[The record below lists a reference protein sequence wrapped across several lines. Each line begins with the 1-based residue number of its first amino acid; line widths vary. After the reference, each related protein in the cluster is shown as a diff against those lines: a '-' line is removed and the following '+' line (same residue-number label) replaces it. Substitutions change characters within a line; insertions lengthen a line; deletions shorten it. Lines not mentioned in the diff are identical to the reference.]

1 MSLTSTSI
9 AENTRNELEN
19 LLDFVMSDEQE
30 QQTAYHAERHLW
42 KGVLLLGRLLMQLF
56 FTVHSEREER
66 HKAIKINGQRLARS
80 GQPGRQYVSLF
91 GVVEDKRHHYW
102 KKGQG
107 GVHPLDATLS
117 IPKRIYSDCVQE
129 LLIAMEVWIPQDQTL
144 DLLASWFDL
153 TIPKKSLQASAADQ
167 SSYMTD
173 YYAQRP
179 PPETPAQDTILVV
192 TADGKGIPMTRKDS
206 PPSSARRGKGKNKTA
221 TKEAIIT
228 AGYTI
233 APYVRT
239 GEDIIQALLGSI
251 TGAER
256 LKPVSTR
263 PKPSG
268 KQTFGTLDGK
278 AAALGHLAQVMAQR
292 NTNIIVHRVA
302 LTDGSIALQ
311 KRTLEAFPKHTLIL
325 DIIHAVEYLWRA
337 ANALFGETNPDRL
350 NWIHDALRCLLENDL
365 DHLLNHLDYQR
376 DAAGLSASKR
386 KTLKIVANYLR
397 RNRPYMDYQR
407 YLALGWPIGTGVIE
421 GACRHLVKDRFE
433 QAGMRWSRKGAEEM
447 LKLRAVYLNGDGDD
461 FQHFRREQAHI
472 KRYGTPHPAH
482 ALKNS
487 PEPLGLRIAA

>member
-1 MSLTSTSI
+1 MSPTSTSI
-9 AENTRNELEN
+9 AEDARNELEN

-30 QQTAYHAERHLW
+30 QQTAYHTERHLW

-66 HKAIKINGQRLARS
+66 HKKIEVEGEYLIYS

-102 KKGQG
+102 KRGQG
-107 GVHPLDATLS
+107 GVHPLDAELS
-117 IPKRIYSDCVQE
+117 IPQRIYSDCVQE
-129 LLIAMEVWIPQDQTL
+129 LLTAMEVWIPQDHTL

-167 SSYMTD
+167 SDYMED

-179 PPETPAQDTILVV
+179 PPETPVQDTILVV

-206 PPSSARRGKGKNKTA
+206 PPPSARRGKGKNKTA

-228 AGYTI
+228 AGYTV

-239 GEDIIQALLGSI
+239 GEDIIHALLEDM

-256 LKPVSTR
+256 SKPTSTR

-278 AAALGHLAQVMAQR
+278 TVALRHLRQVIVQR
-292 NTNIIVHRVA
+292 NIENIIHRVA
-302 LTDGSIALQ
+302 LTDGSISLQ
-311 KRTLEAFPKHTLIL
+311 QRVLETFPEYLLIL
-325 DIIHAVEYLWRA
+325 DIIHAVEYLWKA
-337 ANALFGETNPDRL
+337 ANALLGETHPDRL
-350 NWIHDALRCLLENDL
+350 SWMNDALRCLLENDL
-365 DHLLNHLDYQR
+365 DHLLNHLEYQR
-376 DAAGLSASKR
+376 DASDLLASKR
-386 KTLKIVANYLR
+386 KTLTTVANYLR
-397 RNRPYMDYQR
+397 RNRSYMDYQR

-433 QAGMRWSRKGAEEM
+433 QAGMRWSFKGAKEM
-447 LKLRAVYLNGDGDD
+447 LKLRAVYLNGDWEN
-461 FQHFRREQAHI
+461 FHRFRREQAHI
-472 KRYGTPHPAH
+472 KRYGTSHPAH
-482 ALKNS
+482 ALENS
-487 PEPLGLRIAA
+487 PEPLASRIAA

>member
-1 MSLTSTSI
+1 MSLTSMSI
-9 AENTRNELEN
+9 AENARNELEN

-30 QQTAYHAERHLW
+30 QPTAYHAERHLW

-56 FTVHSEREER
+56 FTVHSEREKR
-66 HKAIKINGQRLARS
+66 HKAIEVKGQRLARS

-117 IPKRIYSDCVQE
+117 IPERIYSDCVQE
-129 LLIAMEVWIPQDQTL
+129 LLTAMEVWIPQDQTL

-153 TIPKKSLQASAADQ
+153 TIPKKSLQESAADQ
-167 SSYMTD
+167 SAYMAD

-179 PPETPAQDTILVV
+179 SPETPEQDTILVV

-206 PPSSARRGKGKNKTA
+206 PPPSARRGKGKNKTA

-239 GEDIIQALLGSI
+239 SEDIMKALLGDS
-251 TGAER
+251 ER
-256 LKPVSTR
+256 SKSVSTR
-263 PKPSG
+263 PKPGG

-278 AAALGHLAQVMAQR
+278 AAALGHLAQVLEHR
-292 NTNIIVHRVA
+292 DIVTIVHRLA

-311 KRTLEAFPKHTLIL
+311 KRTLEAFPEHTLIL
-325 DIIHAVEYLWRA
+325 DIIHAVEYLWKA
-337 ANALFGETNPDRL
+337 ANALLGETHPDRL
-350 NWIHDALRCLLENDL
+350 GWITDALRCLLEDDL

-376 DAAGLSASKR
+376 EAIGLSASKR
-386 KTLKIVANYLR
+386 KILTTVANYLR

-433 QAGMRWSRKGAEEM
+433 QAGMRWSLKGAEEM
-447 LKLRAVYLNGDGDD
+447 LKLRAVYLNSDWQD
-461 FQHFRREQAHI
+461 FHRFRREQAHI

-482 ALKNS
+482 ALADS
-487 PEPLGLRIAA
+487 PEPFVLRGAA

>member
-9 AENTRNELEN
+9 AENARNELEN

-30 QQTAYHAERHLW
+30 QQTAYQAERSIW

-56 FTVHSEREER
+56 FTAHSEREER
-66 HKAIKINGQRLARS
+66 RKAIEVEGDRYPHA

-102 KKGQG
+102 KKGQA
-107 GVHPLDATLS
+107 GVHPLDAALS
-117 IPKRIYSDCVQE
+117 IPERIYSDCVQE
-129 LLIAMEVWIPQDQTL
+129 LLTAMEVWIPQDQTL
-144 DLLASWFDL
+144 DLLTSWFDL

-167 SSYMTD
+167 AGYVGD
-173 YYAQRP
+173 YYDQRP
-179 PPETPAQDTILVV
+179 PPETAAHDTILVV
-192 TADGKGIPMTRKDS
+192 TADGKGIPMIRKDS
-206 PPSSARRGKGKNKTA
+206 PPPSARRSKGKNKTA

-239 GEDIIQALLGSI
+239 SESIIKALLGDTTVLQGS
-251 TGAER
+251 
-256 LKPVSTR
+256 KPISTR

-268 KQTFGTLDGK
+268 KQTFGTLNGK

-292 NTNIIVHRVA
+292 DATTMVHRIA

-311 KRTLEAFPKHTLIL
+311 QRTLDAFPEHTLIL
-325 DIIHAVEYLWRA
+325 DIIHAVEYLWKA
-337 ANALFGETNPDRL
+337 VNTLLGETHPDRL
-350 NWIHDALRCLLENDL
+350 SWINDALRCLLENDL
-365 DHLLNHLDYQR
+365 DHLLNHLNYQR
-376 DAAGLSASKR
+376 DATGLSASKR
-386 KTLKIVANYLR
+386 KILTTVVNYLR
-397 RNRPYMDYQR
+397 RNRSYMDYQH
-407 YLALGWPIGTGVIE
+407 YLAKGYPIGTGVIE

-447 LKLRAVYLNGDGDD
+447 LKLRAVYLNGDWEN
-461 FQHFRREQAHI
+461 FQHFRRKQAHV

-482 ALKNS
+482 ALANS
-487 PEPLGLRIAA
+487 PEPFGLEIAA

>member
-9 AENTRNELEN
+9 AENARKELEN
-19 LLDFVMSDEQE
+19 LLNSVMSDEQE
-30 QQTAYHAERHLW
+30 QKTAYQAERNIW

-66 HKAIKINGQRLARS
+66 HKFIEVEGERLACC

-91 GVVEDKRHHYW
+91 GVVEDKRQHYW
-102 KKGQG
+102 KQGQP
-107 GVHPLDATLS
+107 GVHPLDAALS
-117 IPKRIYSDCVQE
+117 MPERIYSDCVQE
-129 LLIAMEVWIPQDQTL
+129 LLSAMEVWIPQDQTV

-153 TIPKKSLQASAADQ
+153 TIPKKSLQASAAQQ
-167 SSYMTD
+167 SDYMTN

-192 TADGKGIPMTRKDS
+192 TADGKGIPMIRKDS
-206 PPSSARRGKGKNKTA
+206 PPPSARRGKGQNKTA

-239 GEDIIQALLGSI
+239 SESIIQAFSGDIRALAGS
-251 TGAER
+251 
-256 LKPVSTR
+256 KPLSTR
-263 PKPSG
+263 PKPHG

-278 AAALGHLAQVMAQR
+278 AVALGHLAQVMQHR
-292 NTNIIVHRVA
+292 DTGSIVHRIA

-311 KRTLEAFPKHTLIL
+311 KRTLAAFPEHTLIL
-325 DIIHAVEYLWRA
+325 DIIHVVEYLWKA
-337 ANALFGETNPDRL
+337 ANTLLGETHPDRL
-350 NWIHDALRCLLENDL
+350 SWLNDALQCLLENDL
-365 DHLLNHLDYQR
+365 DHLLNHLEYQR
-376 DAAGLSASKR
+376 AATGRSASNR
-386 KTLKIVANYLR
+386 KTLTTVANYLR

-421 GACRHLVKDRFE
+421 GACRHLVQDRFE

-447 LKLRAVYLNGDGDD
+447 LKLRAIYLNGDWED
-461 FQHFRREQAHI
+461 FQRFRREQAHI
-472 KRYGTPHPAH
+472 TRYGTPHPAH
-482 ALKNS
+482 ALENS
-487 PEPLGLRIAA
+487 PEPFVLEIAA

>member
-1 MSLTSTSI
+1 MSLTSMSI
-9 AENTRNELEN
+9 AENARNELEN

-30 QQTAYHAERHLW
+30 QPTAYHAERHLW

-56 FTVHSEREER
+56 FTVHSEREKR
-66 HKAIKINGQRLARS
+66 HKAIEVKGQRLARS

-117 IPKRIYSDCVQE
+117 IPERIYSDCVQE
-129 LLIAMEVWIPQDQTL
+129 LLTAMEVWIPQDQTL

-153 TIPKKSLQASAADQ
+153 TIPKKSLQESAADQ
-167 SSYMTD
+167 SAYMAD

-179 PPETPAQDTILVV
+179 PPKTPVQDTILVV
-192 TADGKGIPMTRKDS
+192 TADGKGIPMTRKGS
-206 PPSSARRGKGKNKTA
+206 PPPSARRGKGKNKTA

-239 GEDIIQALLGSI
+239 SEDIMKALLGDS
-251 TGAER
+251 ER
-256 LKPVSTR
+256 SKSVSTR
-263 PKPSG
+263 PKPGG

-278 AAALGHLAQVMAQR
+278 AAALGHLAQVLEHR
-292 NTNIIVHRVA
+292 DIVTIVHRLA

-311 KRTLEAFPKHTLIL
+311 KRTLEAFPEHTLIL
-325 DIIHAVEYLWRA
+325 DIIHAVEYLWKA
-337 ANALFGETNPDRL
+337 ANALLGETHPDRL
-350 NWIHDALRCLLENDL
+350 GWITDALRCLLEDDL

-376 DAAGLSASKR
+376 EAIGLSASKR
-386 KTLKIVANYLR
+386 KILTTVANYLR

-433 QAGMRWSRKGAEEM
+433 QAGMRWSLKGAEEM
-447 LKLRAVYLNGDGDD
+447 LKLRAVYLNSDWQD
-461 FQHFRREQAHI
+461 FHRFRREQAHI

-482 ALKNS
+482 ALAES
-487 PEPLGLRIAA
+487 PEPFVLRGAA